1 MKTSG
6 CAETNSFVG
15 RALLFLLLC
24 CCRLVALVSPLA
36 PAAGYLSADGTY
48 NRLRNTHVGS
58 PNLEVSYT
66 IWWAARLTQQQPRHG
81 VNISPDFSRPKTRL
95 FIGSSWY
102 PRQHLEAR
110 MAEVV
115 KETKRRA
122 KKLGVRVSD
131 FNDGEKTIQTRPKDV
146 R

>member
-1 MKTSG
+1 
-6 CAETNSFVG
+6 
-15 RALLFLLLC
+15 
-24 CCRLVALVSPLA
+24 
-36 PAAGYLSADGTY
+36 
-48 NRLRNTHVGS
+48 
-58 PNLEVSYT
+58 
-66 IWWAARLTQQQPRHG
+66 
-81 VNISPDFSRPKTRL
+81 
-95 FIGSSWY
+95 
-102 PRQHLEAR
+102 